1 MTVPEDARY
10 GRMRTVAYRRTPL
23 CLAAWMGRTN
33 WRRIS
38 STLDAWAPFLML
50 VLIGLLLGPTVVSN
64 AFTAPSGWNWFMLG
78 LWVFVAVGQIWQCM
92 KALRRRGRRGRKSGR
107 PLAPENVPVADVEAA
122 IASTTDRISAIKAL
136 REQHRGLG
144 LKAAA
149 DLVDGQ
155 GPRDT

>member
-1 MTVPEDARY
+1 
-10 GRMRTVAYRRTPL
+10 
-23 CLAAWMGRTN
+23 MGRTN

-38 STLDAWAPFLML
+38 SKLDAWAPFLML
-50 VLIGLLLGPTVVSN
+50 VLIGLLLGPAVVSN
-64 AFTAPSGWNWFMLG
+64 AFTAPSGWNWFMFG
-78 LWVFVAVGQIWQCM
+78 LWVFVVVGQIWQCV
-92 KALRRRGRRGRKSGR
+92 KGLRRRGERGGERER
-107 PLAPENVPVADVEAA
+107 PLIPADVPVADVEAA

-149 DLVDGQ
+149 DLVDGL